1 MAVKRGLNMAKG
13 LESLIPQGKSSS
25 LKKTDEQADLK
36 NNQTIQP
43 AAEEDSEEKKRKRQ
57 ETADKTSSS
66 ATEKKKAAEKK
77 KVTAQ
82 KTTQKKTIEKKK
94 SAVQKTDTAGSKSID
109 DEPEKNVPVELRI
122 SQVVPNQNQPRTEFN
137 EEALEELADSIRQ
150 FGVIQPLLVQK
161 SGKYYEIIA
170 GERRWRAAK
179 LAGLKKI
186 PVIIREYSK
195 QEIVEISLI
204 ENIQREDLNAIEE
217 ARAYKRLLEEFD
229 LKQEDVAK
237 RVSKSRSAVTNSMR
251 LLNLD
256 ERVQEMLINDQISAG
271 HARALLAIE
280 NPEIQFAAAS
290 EIAAGHLSVR
300 ETERLVKR
308 LMKPVKKKQEPAADT
323 QIEAAYHALEEQ
335 LMQRIGTKV
344 SISRGRGSRGKIEI
358 EYYSQED
365 LDRICDLIR

>member
-13 LESLIPQGKSSS
+13 LESLIPQGNPSAR
-25 LKKTDEQADLK
+25 KKEENQAEQPGT
-36 NNQTIQP
+36 QTKQ
-43 AAEEDSEEKKRKRQ
+43 EKKP
-57 ETADKTSSS
+57 ASGSKT
-66 ATEKKKAAEKK
+66 
-77 KVTAQ
+77 V
-82 KTTQKKTIEKKK
+82 KK
-94 SAVQKTDTAGSKSID
+94 SASAAKSKKKTTASAVTEEKEAKAEKSAAARTQSAET
-109 DEPEKNVPVELRI
+109 EPEKNVPVELRI
-122 SQVVPNQNQPRTEFN
+122 SQIVPNQNQPRTEFD
-137 EEALEELADSIRQ
+137 ETALEELADSIRQ

-179 LAGLKKI
+179 LAGLKKV

-229 LKQEDVAK
+229 LKQEEVAK
-237 RVSKSRSAVTNSMR
+237 RVAKSRSAVTNSMR

-256 ERVQEMLINDQISAG
+256 ERVQEMLIAEQISAG
-271 HARALLAIE
+271 HARALLAVE
-280 NPEIQFAAAS
+280 NPEIQYAAAA

-308 LMKPVKKKQEPAADT
+308 LLKPKKEKKEPVTDT
-323 QIEAAYHALEEQ
+323 QIEAAYQALEEQ

-365 LDRICDLIR
+365 LDRIIDLIR

>member
-13 LESLIPQGKSSS
+13 LESLIPQGNPSAR
-25 LKKTDEQADLK
+25 KKEESQADQSGT
-36 NNQTIQP
+36 QTKQ
-43 AAEEDSEEKKRKRQ
+43 EKKP
-57 ETADKTSSS
+57 ASGSKT
-66 ATEKKKAAEKK
+66 
-77 KVTAQ
+77 V
-82 KTTQKKTIEKKK
+82 KK
-94 SAVQKTDTAGSKSID
+94 SASAAKSKKKTTASAVTEEKEAKAEKSAAVRTQSAET
-109 DEPEKNVPVELRI
+109 EPEKNVPVELRI
-122 SQVVPNQNQPRTEFN
+122 SQVVPNQNQPRTEFD
-137 EEALEELADSIRQ
+137 EAALEELADSIRQ

-179 LAGLKKI
+179 LAGLKKV

-195 QEIVEISLI
+195 QEVVEISLI

-229 LKQEDVAK
+229 LKQEEVAK
-237 RVSKSRSAVTNSMR
+237 RVAKSRSAVTNSMR

-256 ERVQEMLINDQISAG
+256 ERVQEMLIAEKISAG
-271 HARALLAIE
+271 HARALLAVE
-280 NPEIQFAAAS
+280 NPEIQYAAAA

-308 LMKPVKKKQEPAADT
+308 LLKPKKEKKEPVTDT
-323 QIEAAYHALEEQ
+323 QIEAAYQALEEQ

-344 SISRGRGSRGKIEI
+344 SISRGRGFRGKIEI

-365 LDRICDLIR
+365 LDRIIDLIR

>member
-13 LESLIPQGKSSS
+13 LESLIPQGNPSAR
-25 LKKTDEQADLK
+25 KKEESQTDQPGT
-36 NNQTIQP
+36 QTKQEKKP
-43 AAEEDSEEKKRKRQ
+43 AAGS
-57 ETADKTSSS
+57 KT
-66 ATEKKKAAEKK
+66 
-77 KVTAQ
+77 V
-82 KTTQKKTIEKKK
+82 KK
-94 SAVQKTDTAGSKSID
+94 SASVAKSKKKTTASVVTDEKEAKTEKSAARTQSA
-109 DEPEKNVPVELRI
+109 EVGPEKNVPVELRI
-122 SQVVPNQNQPRTEFN
+122 SQIVPNQNQPRTEFD
-137 EEALEELADSIRQ
+137 ETALEELADSIRQ

-179 LAGLKKI
+179 LAGLKKV

-229 LKQEDVAK
+229 LKQEEVAK
-237 RVSKSRSAVTNSMR
+237 RVAKSRSAVTNSMR

-256 ERVQEMLINDQISAG
+256 ERVQEMLIADQISAG
-271 HARALLAIE
+271 HARALLAVE
-280 NPEIQFAAAS
+280 NPEIQYAAAA

-308 LMKPVKKKQEPAADT
+308 LLKPKKEKKTPVTDT
-323 QIEAAYHALEEQ
+323 QLEAAYQAIEEQ

-365 LDRICDLIR
+365 LDRIIDLIR